1 MSYASTSY
9 LLVFLLLLQAFV
21 LCLMFIKYF
30 VVSSQAW
37 SSSLLPLTMNVIA
50 IGNVVLSFLIFKKLI
65 QAEYQDQLAQEQTRR
80 LESMQE
86 LVSDIRGQ
94 RHDFISHLQTVY
106 GLLQL
111 NKPESA
117 QEYLTEVVR
126 EVRVSA
132 QLVKLEQPEVG
143 ALIQAKATQA
153 TTRNI
158 SLNLAIQ
165 SKLSSLPIRPL
176 HLNRVLGNLLD
187 NAFDAVMA
195 LETAERFVRLDI
207 SEDDKNFTFSVLN
220 AGPKI
225 DEQTR
230 QAIFES
236 GFSTKGPGRGLGLGI
251 SREIVE
257 QYGGTIQ
264 VSSPPTVF
272 TVKIPRPEAKV

>member
-1 MSYASTSY
+1 MSYTSSSY
-9 LLVFLLLLQAFV
+9 LLILFLLFQALSLSILSHKQFFV
-21 LCLMFIKYF
+21 SNLPWTFI
-30 VVSSQAW
+30 
-37 SSSLLPLTMNVIA
+37 
-50 IGNVVLSFLIFKKLI
+50 SFLITNIILVCNVIVSFLI
-65 QAEYQDQLAQEQTRR
+65 LQRLMWAEHQNQLAKEQVRR
-80 LESMQE
+80 LEGMQE

-126 EVRVSA
+126 EVRACA

-153 TTRNI
+153 AIRSIN
-158 SLNLAIQ
+158 LNLAIQ
-165 SKLSSLPIRPL
+165 SRLSNLPIRPL

-187 NAFDAVMA
+187 NAFDAVMY
-195 LETAERFVRLDI
+195 LEPAGRFVRLDI
-207 SEDDKNFTFSVLN
+207 GEDEKNFTFSVLN
-220 AGPKI
+220 AGPEI
-225 DEQTR
+225 DEETR
-230 QAIFES
+230 RAIFEQ

-272 TVKIPRPEAKV
+272 TVKIPRPEAKF

>member
-1 MSYASTSY
+1 MSYTLSNY
-9 LLVFLLLLQAFV
+9 PLVFFLLLQALA
-21 LCLMFIKYF
+21 LCLLSHKNFF
-30 VVSSQAW
+30 VSNHPWTFS
-37 SSSLLPLTMNVIA
+37 
-50 IGNVVLSFLIFKKLI
+50 SFLIINIILVCNVIVSFLI
-65 QAEYQDQLAQEQTRR
+65 LQRLMWADHQSELAKEQARR

-86 LVSDIRGQ
+86 LVQDIRGQ

-111 NKPESA
+111 NKPENA

-132 QLVKLEQPEVG
+132 QLVKLDQPEVG

-153 TTRNI
+153 AARNI

-187 NAFDAVMA
+187 NAFDAVMDM
-195 LETAERFVRLDI
+195 EPAERFVRLDI
-207 SEDDKNFTFSVLN
+207 GEDDKSYVFSVLN
-220 AGPKI
+220 AGPEI

-230 QAIFES
+230 QAVFET

-251 SREIVE
+251 CREIVE
-257 QYGGTIQ
+257 GYGGTIQ